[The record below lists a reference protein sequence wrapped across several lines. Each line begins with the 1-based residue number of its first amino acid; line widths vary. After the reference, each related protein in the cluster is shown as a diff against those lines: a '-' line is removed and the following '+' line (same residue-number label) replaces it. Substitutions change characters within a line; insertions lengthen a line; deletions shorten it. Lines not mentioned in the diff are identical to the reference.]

1 MVLNFREEFYTLA
14 YTTLSSDSGKW
25 NCLASGSAKG
35 EIRFFHPKH
44 QVCFYEM
51 KASDVNPEHY
61 VRPDLSVNSI
71 LFHPQKETWLISKH
85 STSRSF
91 KFEI

>member
-71 LFHPQKETWLISKH
+71 LFHPQKETWLISKY
-85 STSRSF
+85 SASRSF